1 MILLGIAIIFVLLW
15 LISGYRHGFVNG
27 LLRLA
32 LWVVVWYIA
41 IKFAQ
46 PFGQFLS
53 RFLAGQFVRNTV
65 PQDVVSHGSQFLG
78 SGIAFSLLLILGGTV
93 SHFVLR
99 SLHVIRHIPIL
110 GWVDGVLG
118 ALLYGVIGV
127 VIAFFALQVLSVV
140 PDVWIQDQFLST
152 PLLNQLLDG
161 VPFFAEQIYHWWL

>member
-1 MILLGIAIIFVLLW
+1 MILLGIATIFVLLW

-53 RFLAGQFVRNTV
+53 RFLAGQFVRTTV
-65 PQDVVSHGSQFLG
+65 PQDVVSQGSQFLG

-99 SLHVIRHIPIL
+99 SLHLEGKKGNHDPNHT
-110 GWVDGVLG
+110 
-118 ALLYGVIGV
+118 
-127 VIAFFALQVLSVV
+127 
-140 PDVWIQDQFLST
+140 IQ
-152 PLLNQLLDG
+152 
-161 VPFFAEQIYHWWL
+161 